1 MMMMGRRRRPVAWTL
16 VCVLLC
22 AVTAA
27 VQAFSPSPVVR
38 TAWPVRRLARKLHA
52 AGEKEA
58 AASTTSS
65 PAATTSKKAKA
76 SAAFISPAIPAS
88 ASVGDLLEYLGDQNT
103 RRRAARRLL
112 KQPEQVPAEGL
123 VELLKATCR
132 LGNTSGCQKL
142 LAMVRAMGTP
152 PNVPLYETLLKVSN
166 KRYTW
171 DLSLALLHE
180 AEQEDGLP
188 LTPGMLGGTLYSC
201 LQSDRPHEAV
211 KLLKRFQKHS
221 SKPLVS
227 LLMFTIRL
235 LSDKG
240 MVPALRE
247 VSAAL
252 ATLGVEGDA
261 ALYTSLVAA
270 FGRAGSYEDVVSSAV
285 LVEGKGVADKGRI
298 YSTAVGALL
307 EGDLPAPARELYERA
322 LRDGAVISRKGYE
335 VLIAGASLSS
345 DPAQAVFFLQEFK
358 TAVAAATAG
367 AAPGGEDGTGGEGE
381 QRMDGNP
388 VPAKVY
394 WRPISACLRAKR
406 LTDAA
411 DLVLE
416 YYNEVA
422 GTASDPAPL
431 NNLIKATC
439 DSGSAEDRALAVR
452 VYELIAAAQP
462 AGVFFGNSFTS
473 MILIGAYRRTQEL
486 EKIVGLHHA
495 MLAAGVDVWL
505 PAASNIMYAYAKQ
518 GDVEAELQ
526 TFKALAASPAQIQLA
541 GAQNKASGKSKKKDA
556 TSASA
561 FSSPPASPQQEKHLF
576 LWERLLSRAMYL
588 ASEHHRL
595 DTASLVLSL
604 LQKYPCLRASGAT
617 DYMNLIKAF
626 SHASRPGD
634 ALQVIMIM
642 NQRKGEAKPSTLHYN
657 AVLHAFTRLER
668 LADAEAVFE
677 EMRMRQVSMDAATF
691 NMLISGFER
700 ARQPDRALALYEEM
714 TRRGIQA
721 DAYVLNSMISV
732 TADLRNRTLA
742 NGLLTRFRTLAGD
755 PEEASNDI
763 MFGAFMH
770 ALAKAD
776 VRSRREALA
785 LLETFKASGR
795 IPNTIMYN
803 EAMYVTYRLVR
814 EDPVGMSDK
823 ALSLYHEMLSH
834 GPASAPTP
842 LTYRRLF
849 KCLKQACRFQELA
862 DVAATLPRDMLV
874 THDRLGIPAILA
886 SLRVGQSERA
896 RDLLGDLVLKPNT
909 TYATYRWAAFVC
921 CTKLDPPDLAATE
934 TILGLVEERGWKA
947 DRGFYGSL
955 LRGCWAAIP
964 KQIEKAFD
972 VYHNLPPAF
981 QGGDPAAV
989 AALCHV
995 DRGRLDRVAGLLQEM
1010 RDRDDVAGADILVML
1025 LESLL
1030 ISESWKNA
1038 LSVVELMID
1047 FELSIKRPQ
1056 RRLIEALVHAN
1067 PKGPALEVLEGLA
1080 LLSVRHEEVEAA
1092 VEGVL
1097 EAEEE
1102 EEEE

>member
-1 MMMMGRRRRPVAWTL
+1 MMMMGRRKDGVAAAAWTL
-16 VCVLLC
+16 ICLLLC
-22 AVTAA
+22 AANAV
-27 VQAFSPSPVVR
+27 VQAFSHPAAFCA
-38 TAWPVRRLARKLHA
+38 AWSTQRLVHRIHA
-52 AGEKEA
+52 ADENEA
-58 AASTTSS
+58 AGSTTSS
-65 PAATTSKKAKA
+65 PASITSKESKA
-76 SAAFISPAIPAS
+76 SAAFISPAIPTS
-88 ASVGDLLEYLGDQNT
+88 SSVGDLLEYLGDQNT
-103 RRRAARRLL
+103 RRRAARRLI
-112 KQPEQVPAEGL
+112 KRPEQVPAEGL

-132 LGNTSGCQKL
+132 LGNTNGCQKL
-142 LAMVRAMGTP
+142 LAMLRAMGTP
-152 PNVPLYETLLKVSN
+152 PHISLYEALLKMSN

-188 LTPGMLGGTLYSC
+188 LTPGMLGGTLYTC
-201 LQSDRPHEAV
+201 LQSGRPHEAV
-211 KLLKRFQKHS
+211 KLLKRFKKHD

-227 LLMFTIRL
+227 LLMFMIRL

-240 MVPALRE
+240 LVPALRE

-298 YSTAVGALL
+298 YSSAVAALL
-307 EGDLPAPARELYERA
+307 EGDLPSPARELYKRA

-335 VLIAGASLSS
+335 VMIAGASRAS
-345 DPAQAVFFLQEFK
+345 DPSQAVFFLQEF
-358 TAVAAATAG
+358 TSAVAAAAAA
-367 AAPGGEDGTGGEGE
+367 AAPGGQEGTRGEGD

-406 LTDAA
+406 LTTAA

-416 YYNEVA
+416 YYNDVA
-422 GTASDPAPL
+422 GTASDPVPL
-431 NNLIKATC
+431 NNLIRATC
-439 DSGSAEDRALAVR
+439 DSGSAEDQTLAVR
-452 VYELIAAAQP
+452 VYEAIVASQD
-462 AGVFFGNSFTS
+462 GNVFVGNSYTS

-486 EKIVGLHHA
+486 DKIVGLHKA

-505 PAASNIMYAYAKQ
+505 PAASNVMYAYAKQ
-518 GDVEAELQ
+518 GDVEAEFE
-526 TFKALAASPAQIQLA
+526 TFQALASSTAQVQMV
-541 GAQNKASGKSKKKDA
+541 GTQNKSSSKGKKKDA

-561 FSSPPASPQQEKHLF
+561 SSPTPQQEKHLL

-588 ASEHHRL
+588 SSEHHRL
-595 DTASLVLSL
+595 DMASLILSL
-604 LQKYPCLRASGAT
+604 LQRYRYLRASGPT
-617 DYMNLIKAF
+617 DYMNLIKVF
-626 SHASRPGD
+626 SQASRPGD
-634 ALQVIMIM
+634 ALQVMVLM

-668 LADAEAVFE
+668 MADAEAVFE
-677 EMRMRQVSMDAATF
+677 EMRMRQVSADAATF

-700 ARQPDRALALYEEM
+700 ARQPDRALAFYEEM
-714 TRRGIQA
+714 TRRGIKA

-732 TADLRNRTLA
+732 TADLRNRTQA

-776 VRSRREALA
+776 VKSRREALE

-795 IPNTIMYN
+795 TPNTIMYN

-814 EDPVGMSDK
+814 DDPTGMSER
-823 ALSLYHEMLSH
+823 ALRLYHEMLSH
-834 GPASAPTP
+834 GPSSMPNP

-862 DVAATLPRDMLV
+862 DVAATLPREMLV
-874 THDRLGIPAILA
+874 KHDRLGVPAILA
-886 SLRVGQSERA
+886 SLRVGQSDRA

-909 TYATYRWAAFVC
+909 SYDTYRWATFVY
-921 CTKLDPPDLAATE
+921 CTKLDPPDLAAAE
-934 TILGLVEERGWKA
+934 TILGLVEEQGWKA

-955 LRGCWAAIP
+955 LRGCWAANP

-1010 RDRDDVAGADILVML
+1010 RDRDDVAGADILVTL

-1038 LSVVELMID
+1038 LSVVDVIID
-1047 FELSIKRPQ
+1047 FELSMTRSQ
-1056 RRLIEALVHAN
+1056 RRQIEALVHGN
-1067 PKGPALEVLEGLA
+1067 PKGPALEVLERLA
-1080 LLSVRHEEVEAA
+1080 LLPVRHEGE
-1092 VEGVL
+1092 VEGVPVV
-1097 EAEEE
+1097 EEDEEE
-1102 EEEE
+1102 E

>member
-1 MMMMGRRRRPVAWTL
+1 MMVMGRRRGTAAAAWAV

-22 AVTAA
+22 VATAV
-27 VQAFSPSPVVR
+27 VQAFSPSPALQS
-38 TAWPVRRLARKLHA
+38 AWPARRLPRRLHA
-52 AGEKEA
+52 GENEA

-65 PAATTSKKAKA
+65 PASKKAKA
-76 SAAFISPAIPAS
+76 STAFISPAIPPS

-132 LGNTSGCQKL
+132 LGNTGGCQKL
-142 LAMVRAMGTP
+142 LAMLRAMGTP
-152 PNVPLYETLLKVSN
+152 PDVPLYETLLKMSN
-166 KRYTW
+166 KRFTW

-211 KLLKRFQKHS
+211 KLLKRFQKHG

-227 LLMFTIRL
+227 LLMFMIRL

-240 MVPALRE
+240 MVSALRE

-298 YSTAVGALL
+298 YSTGVAALL
-307 EGDLPAPARELYERA
+307 EGDLPSPARELYERA

-335 VLIAGASLSS
+335 VLISGASLSS
-345 DPAQAVFFLQEFK
+345 DPSQAVFFLQEFK
-358 TAVAAATAG
+358 TAVAAAAAG
-367 AAPGGEDGTGGEGE
+367 ASPGGEEGAGGEGE
-381 QRMDGNP
+381 QRMDGTP

-394 WRPISACLRAKR
+394 WRPISACLRTKR

-411 DLVLE
+411 DLMLE
-416 YYNEVA
+416 YYNEVE
-422 GTASDPAPL
+422 GTASDPVPL

-452 VYELIAAAQP
+452 VYEAITAAQP
-462 AGVFFGNSFTS
+462 TGVFVGNSFTS

-486 EKIVGLHHA
+486 EKIVGLHQA

-541 GAQNKASGKSKKKDA
+541 GTQNKASGKSKRKDS
-556 TSASA
+556 TSAPG
-561 FSSPPASPQQEKHLF
+561 PPPISPQQEKHLF

-595 DTASLVLSL
+595 ETASLVLSL
-604 LQKYPCLRASGAT
+604 LQKYPGLRASGAT

-714 TRRGIQA
+714 TKRGIQA

-776 VRSRREALA
+776 VGSRREALA

-862 DVAATLPRDMLV
+862 EVAATLPRDMLV

-921 CTKLDPPDLAATE
+921 CTKLDPPDLAAAE

-955 LRGCWAAIP
+955 LRGCWAATP

-1047 FELSIKRPQ
+1047 FELSMTRPQ
-1056 RRLIEALVHAN
+1056 RRLTEALVHAN

-1080 LLSVRHEEVEAA
+1080 LLTVRHEEEVEVA

-1097 EAEEE
+1097 VAEEE

>member
-1 MMMMGRRRRPVAWTL
+1 MMMMGRRKDGVAAAAWTL
-16 VCVLLC
+16 VCLLLC
-22 AVTAA
+22 AANAA
-27 VQAFSPSPVVR
+27 VQAFSHSAVFC
-38 TAWPVRRLARKLHA
+38 TAWPTQRLAHRIHA
-52 AGEKEA
+52 AGENEA
-58 AASTTSS
+58 AASTASS
-65 PAATTSKKAKA
+65 STTSKETKA
-76 SAAFISPAIPAS
+76 SAAFISPAIPTS

-112 KQPEQVPAEGL
+112 KRPEQVPAEGL

-142 LAMVRAMGTP
+142 LAMLRAMGTP
-152 PNVPLYETLLKVSN
+152 PHLCLYEALLKISN

-211 KLLKRFQKHS
+211 KLLKRFKKHD

-227 LLMFTIRL
+227 LLMFMIRL

-252 ATLGVEGDA
+252 ATQGAEGDA

-270 FGRAGSYEDVVSSAV
+270 FGRAGSYEDVISSAV

-298 YSTAVGALL
+298 YSSAVAALL
-307 EGDLPAPARELYERA
+307 EGDLPSPARELYERA

-335 VLIAGASLSS
+335 VMIAGASLSS
-345 DPAQAVFFLQEFK
+345 DPSQAVFFLQEFK
-358 TAVAAATAG
+358 SAVAAAAAA
-367 AAPGGEDGTGGEGE
+367 AAPGGEEGTTGEGD

-406 LTDAA
+406 LTTAA

-439 DSGSAEDRALAVR
+439 YSGSAEDRTLAVR
-452 VYELIAAAQP
+452 VYEAIVAAHA
-462 AGVFFGNSFTS
+462 AEVFLGNSFTS

-486 EKIVGLHHA
+486 DKIVVLHKA

-518 GDVEAELQ
+518 GDVEAELE
-526 TFKALAASPAQIQLA
+526 TFRALAASPAQIQLV
-541 GAQNKASGKSKKKDA
+541 GTQNKRSFKGKKKDA

-561 FSSPPASPQQEKHLF
+561 SSPSIASPQQERHLF

-588 ASEHHRL
+588 SSEHHRL
-595 DTASLVLSL
+595 DTASLILSL
-604 LQKYPCLRASGAT
+604 LQKYPGLRASGAT

-634 ALQVIMIM
+634 ALQVIVLM

-677 EMRMRQVSMDAATF
+677 EMRMRQVSADAATF

-714 TRRGIQA
+714 TRRGIRA

-776 VRSRREALA
+776 VGSRREALA

-795 IPNTIMYN
+795 TPNTIMYN

-814 EDPVGMSDK
+814 DDPTGMSDK

-834 GPASAPTP
+834 GPASVPTP

-862 DVAATLPRDMLV
+862 DVADTLPREMV
-874 THDRLGIPAILA
+874 VKHDRLGIPAILA
-886 SLRVGQSERA
+886 SLRVGQSDRA

-909 TYATYRWAAFVC
+909 TYDTYRWATFVY
-921 CTKLDPPDLAATE
+921 CTKLDPPDLAAAE
-934 TILGLVEERGWKA
+934 TILGLVQERGWKA

-955 LRGCWAAIP
+955 LRGCWAATP

-1010 RDRDDVAGADILVML
+1010 RDRDDVAGADMLVML

-1038 LSVVELMID
+1038 LSVVEVMID
-1047 FELSIKRPQ
+1047 FELSMTRLQ
-1056 RRLIEALVHAN
+1056 RRQIEALVHGN

-1080 LLSVRHEEVEAA
+1080 LLSVRHEGEA
-1092 VEGVL
+1092 EGVL
-1097 EAEEE
+1097 VAEEDEEE
-1102 EEEE
+1102 E